1 MRLTLRARIL
11 AAFLVA
17 LVAFLG
23 ALGYGIVEVR
33 RIGAEL
39 DRVQNLWLPLS
50 QKVTALRYRNP
61 ELDPDELAALP
72 VRTRRALA
80 NTYGVRLQQLA
91 SDLAAVQRDASAAL
105 QKAPDAETEK
115 RVRKVVDALARVT
128 DPAHDSPALLDEL
141 VAAVEK
147 DPAQAQAKR
156 NAFLASS
163 RVLKETINAAGR
175 SVDDGLR
182 ADAASAQAKASS
194 SLLALAALTAAATL
208 FGLVATA
215 IVGRAL
221 APIADLIAGVKR
233 ISTGDFSRRV
243 TVGGGGEVALLAGE
257 FNQMAESLR
266 SRDDR
271 LRRLSAYNENVV
283 ESVRVG
289 ILVVDASGTV
299 TVMNRAAEEIW
310 GVERA
315 ALVGKPLA
323 GVAAVA
329 PFLERIEQVRAG
341 GPAVRVG
348 ATRLPSERTVEV
360 AVVPFI
366 EDGRREGV
374 VLVAEDVT
382 ERVRV
387 EEALVRSERLA
398 AIGKMSSQITHEV
411 RNPLNSLSLNVEML
425 VEELKESQDGEAKEL
440 LAAIASEIDRL
451 TEITEGYLTFARLPR
466 PALERE
472 QLNALVESL
481 LRFLR
486 EEAEGA
492 GVEVRSQLA
501 PGLPDVL
508 ADENQLRAALL
519 NVVRNSME
527 AIRDAKVTGTLT
539 VTTKANGKSVE
550 LTVADDG
557 PGIPSKDL
565 ARIFDPFY
573 STKSDGTGLGLPLT
587 QQIIEEHGGSIACAS
602 EPGRGTTFTIR
613 LPIA

>member
-61 ELDPDELAALP
+61 ELDPAELQALP

-91 SDLAAVQRDASAAL
+91 SDLAAVQRDASTAL
-105 QKAPDAETEK
+105 QAAPDAETEK
-115 RVRKVVDALARVT
+115 SVRKVVDALARVT
-128 DPAHDSPALLDEL
+128 DPAHASPSQLDEL
-141 VAAVEK
+141 VAALEK
-147 DPAQAQAKR
+147 DPGQVQAR
-156 NAFLASS
+156 RSTFLATS
-163 RVLKETINAAGR
+163 RVLKETINASGR
-175 SVDDGLR
+175 AVDDGLR
-182 ADAASAQAKASS
+182 ADAASAQEKASS
-194 SLLALAALTAAATL
+194 SLLALGALTAAATL

-221 APIADLIAGVKR
+221 APIAELIGGVKR

-243 TVGGGGEVALLAGE
+243 TVRGGGEVALLAGE

-315 ALVGKPLA
+315 ARVGKPLSEI
-323 GVAAVA
+323 AAVA
-329 PFLERIEQVRAG
+329 PFLGRIEGVRAG
-341 GPAVRVG
+341 GPALRVG
-348 ATRLPSERTVEV
+348 ATRLASERAVEV
-360 AVVPFI
+360 AVVPFV

-425 VEELKESQDGEAKEL
+425 VEELQESKDGEAKEL

-472 QLNALVESL
+472 QLNVLVESL

-486 EEAEGA
+486 EEAEEA
-492 GVEVRSQLA
+492 GVTVRAELA
-501 PGLPDVL
+501 AELPEVL

-527 AIRDAKVTGTLT
+527 AIRGARVQGTLT

-587 QQIIEEHGGSIACAS
+587 QQIIEEHGGTIACAS

-613 LPIA
+613 LPLA